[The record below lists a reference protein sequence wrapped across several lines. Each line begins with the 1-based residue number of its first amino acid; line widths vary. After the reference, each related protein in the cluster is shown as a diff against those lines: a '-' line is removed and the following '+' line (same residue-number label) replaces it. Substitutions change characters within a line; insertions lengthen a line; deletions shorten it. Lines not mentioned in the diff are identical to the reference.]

1 MDALCDSEA
10 RFRGTFENAA
20 VGMAHVALD
29 GAWLAVNDRLCAIT
43 GYSRDELLA
52 RTFQD
57 ITHPDLSPI
66 STMWPRPNSDTGGEF
81 GDGRKSRA
89 LRHFDSRMR
98 ISLRES
104 RRFLID
110 NLSFHLILQSMDG
123 HVTSIAPN
131 RPDS

>member
-1 MDALCDSEA
+1 MTRNKWRRTDLNGEIAPDDWTLLDPSGEPLA
-10 RFRGTFENAA
+10 RFYKVFGGPQNGQWYWT
-20 VGMAHVALD
+20 V
-29 GAWLAVNDRLCAIT
+29 
-43 GYSRDELLA
+43 
-52 RTFQD
+52 
-57 ITHPDLSPI
+57 
-66 STMWPRPNSDTGGEF
+66 DTGGEF

-98 ISLRES
+98 MSLRES

>member
-1 MDALCDSEA
+1 MLGNEPRHAIG
-10 RFRGTFENAA
+10 FRT
-20 VGMAHVALD
+20 LD
-29 GAWLAVNDRLCAIT
+29 T
-43 GYSRDELLA
+43 GQ
-52 RTFQD
+52 TN
-57 ITHPDLSPI
+57 I
-66 STMWPRPNSDTGGEF
+66 DTGGEF

-98 ISLRES
+98 MSLRES

>member
-1 MDALCDSEA
+1 MSFYNNIFGRQSVDDHGKTLVSSVHFGQQYDNAFWNGQQMVYGDGDGVVFQ
-10 RFRGTFENAA
+10 RFTS
-20 VGMAHVALD
+20 ALD
-29 GAWLAVNDRLCAIT
+29 VVAN
-43 GYSRDELLA
+43 EL
-52 RTFQD
+52 
-57 ITHPDLSPI
+57 TH
-66 STMWPRPNSDTGGEF
+66 DTGGEF

-98 ISLRES
+98 MSLRES

>member
-1 MDALCDSEA
+1 MYSTA
-10 RFRGTFENAA
+10 RRRHSRRQVEKRQDETLEICVSRRSWQRRQRAA
-20 VGMAHVALD
+20 RQEPL
-29 GAWLAVNDRLCAIT
+29 I
-43 GYSRDELLA
+43 
-52 RTFQD
+52 
-57 ITHPDLSPI
+57 
-66 STMWPRPNSDTGGEF
+66 DTGGEF

-98 ISLRES
+98 MSLRES

>member
-1 MDALCDSEA
+1 MARVYNFSPGPSMLPAPVLEKAQAELREWHSTGVSVMEMSHRGNDFVSIAEKAEA
-10 RFRGTFENAA
+10 DLR
-20 VGMAHVALD
+20 
-29 GAWLAVNDRLCAIT
+29 
-43 GYSRDELLA
+43 ELLA
-52 RTFQD
+52 VPGD
-57 ITHPDLSPI
+57 YKV
-66 STMWPRPNSDTGGEF
+66 DTGGEF

-98 ISLRES
+98 MSLRES

>member
-1 MDALCDSEA
+1 MGGTGANSIMLGAADAYYFTDGHGNALTPPA
-10 RFRGTFENAA
+10 NQIEN
-20 VGMAHVALD
+20 
-29 GAWLAVNDRLCAIT
+29 
-43 GYSRDELLA
+43 
-52 RTFQD
+52 
-57 ITHPDLSPI
+57 PDPQADA
-66 STMWPRPNSDTGGEF
+66 NNDTGGEF

-98 ISLRES
+98 MSLRES

>member
-1 MDALCDSEA
+1 MRTGFA
-10 RFRGTFENAA
+10 
-20 VGMAHVALD
+20 
-29 GAWLAVNDRLCAIT
+29 GACVERA
-43 GYSRDELLA
+43 E
-52 RTFQD
+52 RTV
-57 ITHPDLSPI
+57 
-66 STMWPRPNSDTGGEF
+66 DTGGEF

-98 ISLRES
+98 MSLRES

>member
-1 MDALCDSEA
+1 MINTLSQTRALFDCIEPMEPFPTMRLTRQEMERA
-10 RFRGTFENAA
+10 
-20 VGMAHVALD
+20 ALD
-29 GAWLAVNDRLCAIT
+29 LGAQ
-43 GYSRDELLA
+43 
-52 RTFQD
+52 FQT
-57 ITHPDLSPI
+57 IRQWRYRNI
-66 STMWPRPNSDTGGEF
+66 DTGGEF

-98 ISLRES
+98 MSLRES